1 MNNALIAL
9 VVLAILIAAPLAT
22 IASINVLFGT
32 AIPFELTSWLAAFWL
47 TAVFAGS
54 QVSKK

>member
-1 MNNALIAL
+1 MNNAFLAL
-9 VVLAILIAAPLAT
+9 VLLAVIVGAPFAT

-32 AIPFELTSWLAAFWL
+32 AIPFTFTSWLAAFWL